1 MGTMGNLEHHFYQI
15 FHVLLRVEKVS
26 APITHPTTLT
36 ATLAGYFQSLLLDEV
51 RESFCTDFIFLPL
64 NLLNKVCVFSLPRT
78 VTPQHTKGEV

>member
-36 ATLAGYFQSLLLDEV
+36 ATFAGYFQSLLLDEV
-51 RESFCTDFIFLPL
+51 RVLLYRLHFPAFESTEQGMCFL
-64 NLLNKVCVFSLPRT
+64 F
-78 VTPQHTKGEV
+78 TKDSDSPAH